1 MEQNILFTNRKKGG
15 IKMLNKKAQITA
27 FIIVGLI
34 LVIAAGVLI
43 YIISTQAKAPSQVQ
57 AERVIEKVP
66 VEMQPIKEYVE
77 ACIDKTAAEALTKL
91 GQHGGYIDPSD
102 STLSGVAL
110 DLDKSMSDP
119 TSSDAVSLS
128 PNSLNPVPYWWYL
141 ATDNKCVNCT
151 VSSLAPS
158 LDNVAL
164 QLSNY
169 INRNLNSCLQDFDV
183 FKKQGFSF
191 NLKSMKTETTIA
203 RDNLVV
209 YVEYPMEIAKDNITR
224 QVKQFQTKMDIDL
237 RKIFTIAASLAI
249 NEANNQSLENI
260 LKILISSYSGAD
272 FNKLP
277 PIFWRDDKSYTIT
290 WDFSSVKNKIQQY
303 VLPYAN
309 LIRVNGTANATLIT
323 SPGEQG
329 LYNAL
334 LLDAFKQKYPNISVD
349 YSYLNWNY
357 YFDINPQPLKP
368 VVDKQ
373 SFPITGTTQTNTYE
387 FFYDISYPVV
397 VTIFDKNAL
406 RNKGY
411 RFMFALE
418 GNLRDNKDLLEWHLG
433 KGTIGIYDYN
443 LVEYGI
449 KADKSSTYEVFDQST
464 NTTRTVTARNVTRTL
479 FCNENQRISGEVKII
494 AYNSSSY
501 KTLEGVSIT
510 FGCGTYSACPFDS
523 TQRNLTTNKSSWARK
538 LPVCDGGY
546 LLLEKDGFIPKAV
559 LLTTLPNK
567 GANITVEM
575 DEFKSFNVEVKKKL
589 IDATG
594 IGQAQSL
601 SSDEL
606 LILNINKV
614 KQDVF
619 DQELQQVVIVDYS
632 NATVTTDTQQIRL
645 VPGKYE
651 VTATYLDKKGFIIP
665 KDCKH
670 ICEGWHCWI
679 VDEYVPDRDINV
691 TPAPLGGL
699 YINNNTGSWYI
710 GSWNLYNKENLEM
723 YIITVPKPPCVDE
736 MEVLGKIEEYS
747 KTYRSAIEPKFS

>member
-1 MEQNILFTNRKKGG
+1 
-15 IKMLNKKAQITA
+15 MLNKKSQITA
-27 FIIVGLI
+27 FMIVGLI
-34 LVIAAGVLI
+34 LVIAAGTLI
-43 YIISTQAKAPSQVQ
+43 YFISLQAKAPSQTQ

-77 ACIDKTAAEALTKL
+77 ACIDKTATEALTKL
-91 GQHGGYIDPSD
+91 GEHGGYIDPAD
-102 STLSGVAL
+102 STLSGVNL
-110 DLDKSMSDP
+110 DLDKAMSDP

-128 PNSLNPVPYWWYL
+128 SNSLNPVPYWWYL

-169 INRNLNSCLQDFDV
+169 INRNLNPCLQDFDV
-183 FKKQGFSF
+183 FKKQGFTF
-191 NLKSMKTETTIA
+191 NLKTIKTETTIA

-209 YVEYPMEIAKDNITR
+209 YVEYPMEIAKNNITR
-224 QVKQFQTKMDIDL
+224 QIKQFQTKIDIDL

-249 NEANNQSLENI
+249 NEANNQSIESI
-260 LKILISSYSGAD
+260 LKLLISSYGGAD

-277 PIFWRDDKSYTIT
+277 PTYWRDDKFYTVT
-290 WDFSSVKNKIQQY
+290 WDFTSVNQKIQQY
-303 VLPYAN
+303 VLPYTN

-334 LLDAFKQKYPNISVD
+334 FLDALDQKYPNISVD

-449 KADKSSTYEVFDQST
+449 NENRSSSYDVFDPTT
-464 NTTRTVTARNVTRTL
+464 NTTYTVTVPNVTRTL

-501 KTLEGVSIT
+501 QSLEGVSIT
-510 FGCGTYSACPFDS
+510 FGCGDYSACPYDA
-523 TQRNLTTNKSSWARK
+523 TQRNLTTNKSSWVGK

-546 LLLEKDGFIPKAV
+546 LLLEKDGFIPKAT

-567 GANITVEM
+567 GANVTVEM
-575 DEFKSFNVEVKKKL
+575 DEFKYFNVSVKKKL
-589 IDATG
+589 VDLVNGTG

-601 SSDEL
+601 TSDEL
-606 LILNINKV
+606 LIMSISKV
-614 KQDVF
+614 KEDIF
-619 DQELQQVVIVDYS
+619 DQELQQVIIVDYS

-651 VTATYLDKKGFIIP
+651 VTATYLDKRGFIIQ
-665 KDCKH
+665 KECKH
-670 ICEGWHCWI
+670 ICECWHCLC
-679 VDEYVPDRDINV
+679 VDEKIPDRDINV

-699 YINNNTGSWYI
+699 YLNNNTGSWYI
-710 GSWNLYNKENLEM
+710 GSWNLYNNDNLEM
-723 YIITVPKPPCVDE
+723 YIITVPKPGCVDD
-736 MEVLGKIEEYS
+736 MDVLGKIEEYS
-747 KTYRSAIEPKFS
+747 ETYRSAIEPKFS